1 MELSSKLNTEVF
13 LQLLASCMEEVK
25 LWRVRLPRRDANL
38 AETWTGVLRAG
49 MLISFLSIFYPSKD
63 VVKVHVI
70 PEQGLR

>member
-1 MELSSKLNTEVF
+1 LHNSKLHLSHYVAGKYGSDATELSSKLNTEVF

-49 MLISFLSIFYPSKD
+49 M
-63 VVKVHVI
+63 
-70 PEQGLR
+70 

>member
-49 MLISFLSIFYPSKD
+49 M
-63 VVKVHVI
+63 
-70 PEQGLR
+70 